1 MRHLIIGVVAGMFP
15 LYSAFADIPAD
26 IESGQPMQTIFENA
40 IASGEAVQST
50 LGSVI
55 GLRADLGGPA
65 LCTAVTLDA
74 ENAAD
79 LATFALDQGLA
90 PNVVVTSAMQCA
102 GDQAAAIYSAM
113 QKKGVSE
120 EDLLA
125 SAIEAGQDPTLL
137 QEATAAGNA
146 QGQGRGLGIA
156 PGQTG
161 RAVTPPPF
169 GSNAGGGGG
178 GTGSPS

>member
-40 IASGEAVQST
+40 ISSGEAVQST

-55 GLRADLGGPA
+55 ALRADLGGPA
-65 LCTAVTLDA
+65 LCTAVTLEP

-79 LATFALDQGLA
+79 LATFALDQGLT

-125 SAIEAGQDPTLL
+125 SAIEAGQDPTQL

-146 QGQGRGLGIA
+146 QDQGTGA
-156 PGQTG
+156 TPGQAG
-161 RAVTPPPF
+161 RAVPLSPF

-178 GTGSPS
+178 GTASPS